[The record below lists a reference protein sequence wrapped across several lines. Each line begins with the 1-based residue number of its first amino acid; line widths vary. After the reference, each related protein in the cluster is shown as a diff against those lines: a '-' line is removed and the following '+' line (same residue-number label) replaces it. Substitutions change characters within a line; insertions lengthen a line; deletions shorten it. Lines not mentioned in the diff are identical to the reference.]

1 MNPVLLSLPLFF
13 GLILILCTMLVVA
26 GGLVHTSLKR
36 RNAIAAGGPE
46 RPSRL
51 LDDLRPVEDLLVD
64 FVNYS
69 AEMRDVLAV
78 LVAADK
84 PRSFTRVVHEMR
96 LARAT
101 PIETSSAA
109 HLTAVALGILFIAGL
124 IRVKR
129 DGFIATEAGREVQ
142 LRLHRAPGALPL
154 AEPVSIHEI
163 NP

>member
-96 LARAT
+96 DA
-101 PIETSSAA
+101 
-109 HLTAVALGILFIAGL
+109 
-124 IRVKR
+124 
-129 DGFIATEAGREVQ
+129 
-142 LRLHRAPGALPL
+142 
-154 AEPVSIHEI
+154 
-163 NP
+163 